1 MEQYERDILFSRVVL
16 PKMVLK
22 NRIVMAPV
30 PTGFIENRIPTN
42 KNIVFYGERAKSVGL
57 IIAGVINIDH
67 ETAPNHEKTPN
78 IHTEQEI
85 DAWKNITDAVH
96 FNNGKIIAQ
105 IWHSGG
111 YRKFCINNEDV
122 TTPSGIV
129 NNQKIGIPMS
139 KFEIENIIFKFA
151 ETALNAKKAGFDG
164 VEIHGAHGGLI
175 HDFFC
180 PENNKRTDEYGIE
193 NRTLFAEK
201 IISECRKV
209 VGELFPIFFRISN
222 FKMYDLTSKLANSPE
237 EFEKFIFPLSN
248 IGVDIFD
255 CSSLC
260 FTDSAFSGYYGSLAY
275 WTKKYTN
282 KPTINVGCVG
292 SEKPFITETSTIIQ
306 KISERPEA
314 LSKEY
319 ASNNSKLFN
328 GDVLCSSIKNEEFDL
343 IAVGRPL
350 LKDANWLNKI

>member
-111 YRKFCINNEDV
+111 YRKF
-122 TTPSGIV
+122 
-129 NNQKIGIPMS
+129 
-139 KFEIENIIFKFA
+139 
-151 ETALNAKKAGFDG
+151 
-164 VEIHGAHGGLI
+164 
-175 HDFFC
+175 
-180 PENNKRTDEYGIE
+180 
-193 NRTLFAEK
+193 
-201 IISECRKV
+201 
-209 VGELFPIFFRISN
+209 SN
-222 FKMYDLTSKLANSPE
+222 Y
-237 EFEKFIFPLSN
+237 
-248 IGVDIFD
+248 
-255 CSSLC
+255 
-260 FTDSAFSGYYGSLAY
+260 
-275 WTKKYTN
+275 
-282 KPTINVGCVG
+282 
-292 SEKPFITETSTIIQ
+292 
-306 KISERPEA
+306 
-314 LSKEY
+314 
-319 ASNNSKLFN
+319 
-328 GDVLCSSIKNEEFDL
+328 
-343 IAVGRPL
+343 
-350 LKDANWLNKI
+350 